1 MKRKRNKLL
10 IIIGIIILLI
20 LGGAFG
26 AYKYINRVKNVKLQG
41 SDEELKISQETQE
54 KSEKENIENILLLG
68 VDKEENA
75 SDTIMVLSLDKDD
88 NTAKLTSVMRDLNVD
103 LGESNKVHKI
113 NYAYH
118 YGGVEGSVSALNKLF
133 DLDINKYVKIDFEGL
148 KNVID
153 YIGGIELSVTAE
165 ESRIIGLSKSGN
177 VKLNGKQALEYSRIR
192 KIDNDYYRTNRQR
205 KVIMAI
211 FNKAK
216 SIEVTSYPKIIS
228 DLSSNI
234 ETNLSTFELLD
245 LGKGI
250 MSMNAEQLEGF
261 RIPIDG
267 STKDLMDKGIYYLG
281 WDEEVNKKAL
291 HNFIYGEN

>member
-1 MKRKRNKLL
+1 MNKRKRSILM
-10 IIIGIIILLI
+10 IIGIIIVLI
-20 LGGAFG
+20 IGGAFG
-26 AYKYINRVKNVKLQG
+26 AYKYINRVKNVELQG

-54 KSEKENIENILLLG
+54 KSKKENIENILLLG

-88 NTAKLTSVMRDLNVD
+88 NTAKLTSIMRDLNVD
-103 LGESNKVHKI
+103 LGESNNVHKI

-165 ESRIIGLSKSGN
+165 ESKIIGLSKSGN
-177 VKLNGKQALEYSRIR
+177 VKLNGEQALAYSRIR

-250 MSMNAEQLEGF
+250 MSMNSEQLEGF

-281 WDEEVNKKAL
+281 WDEEVNRKSL

>member
-1 MKRKRNKLL
+1 
-10 IIIGIIILLI
+10 
-20 LGGAFG
+20 
-26 AYKYINRVKNVKLQG
+26 
-41 SDEELKISQETQE
+41 
-54 KSEKENIENILLLG
+54 
-68 VDKEENA
+68 
-75 SDTIMVLSLDKDD
+75 MVLSLDKDD
-88 NTAKLTSVMRDLNVD
+88 NTAKLTSIMRDLNVD

-118 YGGVEGSVSALNKLF
+118 YGGVEGSVSTLNKLF

-153 YIGGIELSVTAE
+153 YIGGIELSVTGE

-267 STKDLMDKGIYYLG
+267 STEDLMDKGIYYLG

-291 HNFIYGEN
+291 HDFIYDEN